1 MATVHPKKPS
11 LPGRLFRIWM
21 YAEGLFTECTD
32 QFQLELSVNNAEG
45 SQHDQGEKNQY
56 KNYQQSANRNDS
68 DLR

>member
-32 QFQLELSVNNAEG
+32 QFQQELTVDDAEG
-45 SQHDQGEKNQY
+45 SQYDQAQEDQHKECRQPAGRDHGY
-56 KNYQQSANRNDS
+56 
-68 DLR
+68 LR